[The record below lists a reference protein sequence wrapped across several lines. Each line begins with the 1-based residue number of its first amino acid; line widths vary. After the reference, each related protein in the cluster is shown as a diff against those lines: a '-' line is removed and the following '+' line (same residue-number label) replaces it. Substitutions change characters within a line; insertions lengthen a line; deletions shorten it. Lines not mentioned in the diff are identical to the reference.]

1 MITTGIECTNVRE
14 AYQKYIDGDTL
25 TVSDLR
31 DLHIHMR
38 LLRRLL
44 APLGDRFQLQ
54 FDEAMRVMEQTESYL
69 DTRREE
75 GLRKRDNYVPMLDD
89 EKDDYRRL
97 KPL

>member
-1 MITTGIECTNVRE
+1 MITTNIECTNVRE

-25 TVSDLR
+25 TVSDLG

-38 LLRRLL
+38 LLCRLL

-75 GLRKRDNYVPMLDD
+75 GLRKRNNYVPMLDD
-89 EKDDYRRL
+89 EKHDYRRL